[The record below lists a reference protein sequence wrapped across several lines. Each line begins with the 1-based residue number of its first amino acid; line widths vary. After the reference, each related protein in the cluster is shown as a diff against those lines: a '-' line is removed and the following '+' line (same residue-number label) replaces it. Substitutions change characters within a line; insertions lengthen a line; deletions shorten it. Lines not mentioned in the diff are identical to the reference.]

1 MAANDLR
8 KNPTMTHLLD
18 ALDEGKDIGHYGR
31 LVFAIVARYFMS
43 ADEVVEHLRKDE
55 DFSEE
60 DARALVQQV
69 EDKGYNPP
77 SRNTIRGYQEQQDF
91 PILPEGRADDPDAGN
106 LYQDLDFPDE
116 VYESISEYRREKA
129 NS

>member
-1 MAANDLR
+1 MATNDLR
-8 KNPTMTHLLD
+8 KNPTMAHLLD

-31 LVFAIVARYFMS
+31 LVFAIVASYFMS
-43 ADEVVEHLRKDE
+43 ADDVVSHLQKAQ

-60 DARALVQQV
+60 EARSLVQQV
-69 EDKGYNPP
+69 REKGYNPP
-77 SRNTIRGYQEQQDF
+77 NRDTIVGYQEKQDF
-91 PILPEGRADDPDAGN
+91 PILPEGHADDPDAGN

-116 VYESISEYRREKA
+116 VYEDISEYRQQKA